1 MYLELEVGERQKF
14 SPKFG
19 AYFES
24 VTFFIYRNKS
34 NVVRN
39 VT

>member
-24 VTFFIYRNKS
+24 VTFFNLS
-34 NVVRN
+34 Q
-39 VT
+39 